1 MVCLLHSCRRVG
13 RWFFGQQLGRWQKTD
28 GYDSPLDQNSLFVT
42 IVGLGGGQTLLLL
55 ITEDNLFV
63 RPWRIVLFAFG
74 LLLNVLL
81 IAGILGTRIEGT
93 DFCALSNSSRRFGNM
108 TQVFTLFTL
117 VVFGV
122 LAALGFVQQKESVI
136 DQISV
141 SSYTY
146 SAAEIGQDQ
155 KDGILIGFRINGTRF
170 RNGILPTNIRVRASL
185 PDSIHDSYEVT
196 QLLLFDTRSS
206 NLQRNVTDQVADVKV
221 YEFVAPSAGSIP
233 DEVTGTD
240 EEKQTRQL
248 SNYKY
253 YLIYD
258 TKSDMYYGAIYLMR
272 RIPIDPSQTNDD
284 FVYQLKSKIKQ
295 IKIDAFEIRDFQS
308 KVAIPE

>member
-1 MVCLLHSCRRVG
+1 
-13 RWFFGQQLGRWQKTD
+13 
-28 GYDSPLDQNSLFVT
+28 
-42 IVGLGGGQTLLLL
+42 
-55 ITEDNLFV
+55 
-63 RPWRIVLFAFG
+63 
-74 LLLNVLL
+74 
-81 IAGILGTRIEGT
+81 
-93 DFCALSNSSRRFGNM
+93 M